1 MQSDSSDDSKSNL
14 PTVLSFDID
23 GTMEMGD
30 PPGPVSVNLVRRA
43 KEMGYVVG
51 SCSDRPIAVQEMLWA
66 TRGMVMDFVVM
77 KHQLSDVMARF
88 KAQAYY
94 HIGDRE
100 LDQQFAGQAGFGF
113 FWPAEATAE
122 PWVNKSA
129 DGSGGTTG

>member
-1 MQSDSSDDSKSNL
+1 MDSNDTPKKGL
-14 PTVLSFDID
+14 PILLSFDID

-43 KEMGYVVG
+43 KELGCVVG
-51 SCSDRPIAVQEMLWA
+51 SCSDRPVAVQEMLWA

-77 KHQLSDVMARF
+77 KHQLPDVMARF
-88 KAQAYY
+88 KAAAYY

-113 FWPAEATAE
+113 FWPDDATSE
-122 PWVNKSA
+122 PWANNGAHGSA
-129 DGSGGTTG
+129 GTTP